1 MRDGMRLAIGG
12 LAVLTMIGMALAL
25 PGGGPGQQRAV
36 LAAGQVFTLEQP
48 EPGLY
53 QWSLSQ
59 GASPEGPA
67 VVSRNELLVDRGDRV
82 ELRTRKLQHGAVLE
96 VGAELAGLTSAG
108 RRRQLATLQASLQA
122 TQARRDQLE
131 QGTTIEID
139 AARQRV
145 RVAQARR
152 DQTRVE
158 LDRIRGLHAQ
168 GAASDADLNDAE
180 LADRV
185 NQTEVSLAQAEVSV
199 AGTAAQPAALAE
211 VDARLAG
218 IAAQISEIEAL
229 TIELIVSP
237 IAGEL
242 SLSSTA
248 SERGQILLSVH
259 DTTTLYARFPIEE
272 SLISGLTVGE
282 LVKFTSIDGITQDGE
297 LVAIS
302 AAAHTLNGQQV
313 FWASATLP
321 NPDGSLKPGTSG
333 TVTYATE
340 AQAGG
345 LFSSLWRQVVGT

>member
-1 MRDGMRLAIGG
+1 MRDGMRLVIGG
-12 LAVLTMIGMALAL
+12 LAVVTMVGMALAL

-36 LAAGQVFTLEQP
+36 LAAGQVFTLAQP
-48 EPGLY
+48 QPGLY
-53 QWSLSQ
+53 QWSLSS
-59 GASPEGPA
+59 GPSPEGPA
-67 VVSRNELLVDRGDRV
+67 VVTRDELLVDRGDRV
-82 ELRTRKLQHGAVLE
+82 ELRIQDLVHGAALE
-96 VGAELAGLTSAG
+96 AGAELAGLTSAG

-122 TQARRDQLE
+122 TQARRAQLE

-185 NQTEVSLAQAEVSV
+185 NETEVALAQAEVSV

-229 TIELIVSP
+229 TIELIISP
-237 IAGEL
+237 INGQL
-242 SLSSTA
+242 SLSSSNNEA
-248 SERGQILLSVH
+248 GQILLSVQ
-259 DTTTLYARFPIEE
+259 DTTTMYARFPIEE

-282 LVKFTSIDGITQDGE
+282 PIKFTGTDGTTQDGE

-313 FWASATLP
+313 FWASASLP
-321 NPDGSLKPGTSG
+321 NPEGTLLPGTSG
-333 TVTYATE
+333 TVVYATE
-340 AQAGG
+340 AKAGG
-345 LFSSLWRQVVGT
+345 LFGSLWQQVVGS